1 MRQLEAQLNEA
12 QHANSL
18 GKELEQ
24 LKLQRE
30 CDAQKALQA
39 QVASLDEELR
49 NSQARA
55 DKLADQVKALVA
67 DKQQLC
73 SQMEDLQQSSQED
86 EQELQEHLRLEKEK
100 SQVSRLFGSALF
112 QCVQCLICTARW
124 MQEALKHR
132 ASALVAL

>member
-12 QHANSL
+12 QRANSL

-55 DKLADQVKALVA
+55 NKLADQVKALVA

-73 SQMEDLQQSSQED
+73 NQMEDLQQSSQED
-86 EQELQEHLRLEKEK
+86 EQELQKHLRLEKEK
-100 SQVSRLFGSALF
+100 SQVSRIFGSALF
-112 QCVQCLICTARW
+112 
-124 MQEALKHR
+124 
-132 ASALVAL
+132 